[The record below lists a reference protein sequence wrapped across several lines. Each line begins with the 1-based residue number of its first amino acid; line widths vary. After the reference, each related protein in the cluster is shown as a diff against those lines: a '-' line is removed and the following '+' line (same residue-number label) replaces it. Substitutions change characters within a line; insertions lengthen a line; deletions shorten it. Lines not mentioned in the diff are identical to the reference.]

1 MRRQVCD
8 QTFMCW
14 MAPQLGL
21 QEFELS
27 CSPPASKHA
36 YGAHRMRLLNPQME
50 GLAEPCCFSRS
61 WLRIR
66 EANWL
71 HLDESG
77 WLFFGG
83 SVATGARLRFASR
96 GNSWLKFV
104 LETCLHLDRSGMP

>member
-1 MRRQVCD
+1 M
-8 QTFMCW
+8 
-14 MAPQLGL
+14 P
-21 QEFELS
+21 
-27 CSPPASKHA
+27 
-36 YGAHRMRLLNPQME
+36 LLNPQME

-83 SVATGARLRFASR
+83 SVATRARLRFAR
-96 GNSWLKFV
+96 RRNSCLRFV
-104 LETCLHLDRSGMP
+104 LETCLYLDRSDMP